1 MAGRRLSS
9 LDAAFLNVETP
20 SAHMHVGFAAAFAPR
35 EGGLPPRFPQLLE
48 HIGRR
53 LCRAPRYRQMLAAVP
68 LGLHHPVWV
77 DDQRFDVSRHV
88 VRSKAGRLRD
98 AVEEAMSEP
107 LPRDRPLWKIYIADR
122 LEDGTLGVVGKAHH
136 CMVDGVATVELASL
150 LLDPEP
156 DAADPPEDRWR
167 PQAAPNGREL
177 LGQAFVDRVRE
188 ELELARLPA
197 RIASSPRRLL
207 SLGGEVSGLLRAAAD
222 SLRPAVP
229 VRALNEPISPHRHLA
244 PVDRPLEDLL
254 RIKRSFGVKLND
266 VVLAVAAGAVR
277 RFLTE
282 RGEQP
287 IKLKAMVPVNVRGGE
302 DGELGNR
309 ISFMF
314 IDLPCDEPD
323 PARRLMDIHLATSER
338 KDADEPRAADRIL
351 RSITYAPHTIQQ
363 LASRLIASP
372 RTFNLVVSNI
382 PGPRQ
387 PLYMAGC
394 ELQRAYPVVPIA
406 DNHSLAIGITTVRER
421 ACFGLYADRET
432 LPDVD
437 VLAAEL
443 DESVDELLDRS
454 VEGTR
459 PAALAGP

>member
-1 MAGRRLSS
+1 MPARRLSS

-20 SAHMHVGFAAAFAPR
+20 SAHMHVGFAAALAPR
-35 EGGLPPRFPQLLE
+35 DGGLAPRFPQILE

-77 DDQRFDVSRHV
+77 DDPEFDVSRHV
-88 VRSKAGRLRD
+88 VRSKVGRLRD

-150 LLDPEP
+150 LLDAEP
-156 DAADPPEDRWR
+156 DAADPPEDGWR
-167 PQAAPNGREL
+167 PQPAPNRGEL
-177 LGQAFVDRVRE
+177 LSRAFVDRVRE

-197 RIASSPRRLL
+197 RIASSPGRLR
-207 SLGGEVSGLLRAAAD
+207 SLGGEISGLLRAAGD
-222 SLRPAVP
+222 SLRPAIP
-229 VRALNEPISPHRHLA
+229 TRTLNEPISPQRHLA
-244 PVDRPLEDLL
+244 PVDRPLEDLM

-277 RFLTE
+277 GFLAK

-287 IKLKAMVPVNVRGGE
+287 IKLKAMVPVNVRGSGE
-302 DGELGNR
+302 GSDLGNR

-351 RSITYAPHTIQQ
+351 RSIAYAPHTLQQ

-406 DNHSLAIGITTVRER
+406 DNHALAIGITTVRER

-437 VLAAEL
+437 LLAAEL
-443 DESVDELLDRS
+443 DESVDELLARS
-454 VEGTR
+454 VGE
-459 PAALAGP
+459 AASLVV

>member
-1 MAGRRLSS
+1 MPVRRLSS

-20 SAHMHVGFAAAFAPR
+20 SAHMHVGFAAALAPR
-35 EGGLPPRFPQLLE
+35 EGGLPPRFPQILE
-48 HIGRR
+48 HIRRR

-77 DDQRFDVSRHV
+77 DDPDFDVSRHV
-88 VRSKAGRLRD
+88 VRSKVGRLRD
-98 AVEEAMSEP
+98 AAEEAMSEP

-122 LEDGTLGVVGKAHH
+122 LEDGTLGVIGKAHH

-156 DAADPPEDRWR
+156 DADDPPEDGWR
-167 PQAAPNGREL
+167 PQPAPNGGEL
-177 LGQAFVDRVRE
+177 LSRAVVDRVRE

-197 RIASSPRRLL
+197 RIASSPGRLL
-207 SLGGEVSGLLRAAAD
+207 SLGGEISGLLRAAGD
-222 SLRPAVP
+222 SLRPAIP
-229 VRALNEPISPHRHLA
+229 TRTLNEPISPQRHLA
-244 PVDRPLEDLL
+244 PVDRSLEDLM

-266 VVLAVAAGAVR
+266 VVLAAAAGAVR
-277 RFLTE
+277 RFLTK

-287 IKLKAMVPVNVRGGE
+287 IKLKAMVPVNVRGSGE

-351 RSITYAPHTIQQ
+351 RSIAYAPHTLQQ
-363 LASRLIASP
+363 FASRLIASP

-387 PLYMAGC
+387 PFYMAGC

-406 DNHSLAIGITTVRER
+406 DNHALAIGITTVRDR

-437 VLAAEL
+437 LLAEEL
-443 DESVDELLDRS
+443 DESVDELLARS
-454 VEGTR
+454 IEERR
-459 PAALAGP
+459 PEPVA